1 MTTKMVFHGSD
12 IEKICDYYHLNKEDI
27 VKFGANVNPLGLSA
41 SVKKEIAENVDLFSS
56 YPDRDYVSL
65 RNTISE
71 YCRIPAEFI
80 LPGNGSSELLEKV
93 CFAFGGK
100 GRKIAYPAP
109 SFSMYETYITLSDS
123 TPVPYRLDEEFKV
136 DADAVIKF
144 CKKEKPDVLIVN
156 NPNNPTGTYNAR
168 QMMEKI
174 IRSVDALVVM
184 DEAYIEFSN
193 GGADAEENS
202 TLPLVADTDHLL
214 VLRTLSKAYGL
225 AGLRIGFGAG
235 SRAVMKILHKVLLPY
250 HVNRLTLAIA
260 LAFLKSKNYLKK
272 RVAAVVKAREALA
285 SDLGTLGFTV
295 LPSGTNFLLVMPK
308 EETLTV
314 LFAKSKSRAKG
325 RENMAKAAG
334 KTLFEGLLARK
345 ILVRNY
351 SQHPLLPGALRI
363 STGTLEENA
372 RIIEA
377 VKEILEG

>member
-1 MTTKMVFHGSD
+1 
-12 IEKICDYYHLNKEDI
+12 
-27 VKFGANVNPLGLSA
+27 
-41 SVKKEIAENVDLFSS
+41 
-56 YPDRDYVSL
+56 
-65 RNTISE
+65 
-71 YCRIPAEFI
+71 
-80 LPGNGSSELLEKV
+80 
-93 CFAFGGK
+93 
-100 GRKIAYPAP
+100 
-109 SFSMYETYITLSDS
+109 
-123 TPVPYRLDEEFKV
+123 
-136 DADAVIKF
+136 
-144 CKKEKPDVLIVN
+144 
-156 NPNNPTGTYNAR
+156 
-168 QMMEKI
+168 MMEKI

-314 LFAKSKSRAKG
+314 LLQK
-325 RENMAKAAG
+325 AKAG
-334 KTLFEGLLARK
+334 PKVGRTWQKPPERPF
-345 ILVRNY
+345 
-351 SQHPLLPGALRI
+351 
-363 STGTLEENA
+363 
-372 RIIEA
+372 
-377 VKEILEG
+377 